1 MDGVHHVSLPVTAI
15 PKAVQFYRM
24 VLDAER
30 VGPENPDAGVESA
43 EVFWVRVGG
52 IPLSLV
58 KNPDTTPDHDSS
70 NGVRPLEDPHV
81 AFAASESELASVRAR
96 LDAQRH
102 PYHESTNTI
111 YLRDPDGNLVA
122 VTCRSL
128 P

>member
-1 MDGVHHVSLPVTAI
+1 MDGIHHLSLPVSAI

-30 VGPENPDAGVESA
+30 VGPAEEGVSMEA
-43 EVFWVRVGG
+43 ATTFWVRVGG
-52 IPLSLV
+52 VPIALV
-58 KNPDTTPDHDSS
+58 ESPETTPDHDAG

-102 PYHESTNTI
+102 PYHESTNDI
-111 YLRDPDGNLVA
+111 FLRDPDGNLIA
-122 VTCRSL
+122 VSAGST

>member
-1 MDGVHHVSLPVTAI
+1 MDGVHHVAFPVTAI

-30 VGPENPDAGVESA
+30 VGPDDPEAGIESA
-43 EVFWVRVGG
+43 SQFWVRVGG
-52 IPLSLV
+52 IPIALV
-58 KNPDTTPDHDSS
+58 ESPDTTPDHDPG
-70 NGVRPLEDPHV
+70 NGVRPLDDPHV

-102 PYHESTNTI
+102 PYHESTSTI
-111 YLRDPDGNLVA
+111 YLRDPDGNLIA
-122 VTCRSL
+122 VTARSL